1 MTTAGWRAIRI
12 AAVTLITAWVLV
24 PLLLIAMASLS
35 TRTQIYTWPRSLIPH
50 PWTLETMRFFL
61 QVQGVLAS
69 TERSVFVALLT
80 IGLSVLI
87 GVPAGY
93 AMARFRFPGKQVFLV
108 AVLSTR
114 MFPATILAVP
124 LAVAFITW
132 GLYDTVLG
140 VSLVHTALALPFTIA
155 ITTSVFVG
163 VPYDLEEA
171 AMTLGCN
178 RLQAFRRIAL
188 PIALPGLAAAAIFT
202 FVLSWNEVFA
212 ATILTVQNRTL
223 PALVLNSIGALGA
236 GATLDYQFAAG
247 FFMIIPALIIMMV
260 IRRYLLSLWGIT
272 VR

>member
-1 MTTAGWRAIRI
+1 MTAVGRRAVLIV
-12 AAVTLITAWVLV
+12 AVTLITAWVVV
-24 PLLLIAMASLS
+24 PLLLIAMASLT
-35 TRTQIYTWPRSLIPH
+35 TRSQIYTWPRSLVPH
-50 PWTLETMRFFL
+50 PWSLETMRFFL
-61 QVQGVLAS
+61 HVEGVLPS
-69 TERSVFVALLT
+69 TGRSLLVAVLT

-87 GVPAGY
+87 GAPAGY
-93 AMARFRFPGKQVFLV
+93 AMSRFRFPGREAFLL
-108 AVLSTR
+108 AILATR

-140 VSLVHTALALPFTIA
+140 VAFVHTALALPFTIA
-155 ITTSVFVG
+155 ITTSVFAG

-171 AMTLGCN
+171 AMTLGCS

-212 ATILTVQNRTL
+212 ATILTVRNRTL
-223 PALVLNSIGALGA
+223 PALVLNSVGALGA
-236 GATLDYQFAAG
+236 GAPLDYRFAAG
-247 FFMIIPALIIMMV
+247 FFMIIPALIIIMV
-260 IRRYLLSLWGIT
+260 IRRYLLALWGIT